1 MTDQLLGRKNKI
13 VVLCYHTVSDSNWV
27 FDTELKDLEK
37 QMKYMLTK
45 YKPISMSDLLLF
57 LNGKKV
63 IDTPSFVVNF
73 DDGYKS
79 IMKSRSMFFKFNI
92 KPIVFLIANKKR
104 VDRKELNNKNELL
117 GRNDIKL
124 LRKSGWEIG
133 GHSMT
138 HRLLDNC
145 NNPELLYEV
154 EKSKAV
160 LEKSTKHKID
170 YFSYPQGAYSNRVL
184 KQVEGAGYKLAVSM
198 DDDLINSK
206 TNRFVVPR
214 IGVNATL
221 SFAEF
226 KYSISPSVVWFRGF
240 IKKYIYKKFI

>member
-1 MTDQLLGRKNKI
+1 MRKIRIYLFSITRRFFYLILGMTDQLLGRKNKI

-104 VDRKELNNKNELL
+104 VDRRLKKQRKINESLFANPKGNK
-117 GRNDIKL
+117 
-124 LRKSGWEIG
+124 
-133 GHSMT
+133 
-138 HRLLDNC
+138 
-145 NNPELLYEV
+145 
-154 EKSKAV
+154 
-160 LEKSTKHKID
+160 
-170 YFSYPQGAYSNRVL
+170 
-184 KQVEGAGYKLAVSM
+184 
-198 DDDLINSK
+198 
-206 TNRFVVPR
+206 
-214 IGVNATL
+214 L
-221 SFAEF
+221 SFGEKCLRNAVKNIF
-226 KYSISPSVVWFRGF
+226 FDMYHSSILLIF
-240 IKKYIYKKFI
+240 